1 MQQTAEAPP
10 SSTFAGLMAAIAM
23 AKQKNPMPE
32 ITSWPKSAKSP
43 ALLWNDDALEDDVA
57 TLSYESA
64 LRTHAR
70 YHPSTPSNSTIFSD
84 QSLTQA
90 SVADLLGEKS
100 STAVP
105 SPASRSVSR
114 PAASTQ
120 SAASPRSA
128 AKSEA
133 RLDHAPST
141 AFERNLKDASITIR
155 MSRAECEQLHQRAA
169 EAGLT
174 ISAYLRSCTFEAES
188 LRAMVKDT
196 LAQLRP
202 ASTPVANPAAIP
214 AMPAKSSSPSPVHRR
229 GLPAWLPRLFT
240 PWQAG
245 QRVARA

>member
-10 SSTFAGLMAAIAM
+10 SNDFAGLMAAITM

-32 ITSWPKSAKSP
+32 ITSWPKSVKSP

-70 YHPSTPSNSTIFSD
+70 YRPAIPSNSSHPAG
-84 QSLTQA
+84 L
-90 SVADLLGEKS
+90 
-100 STAVP
+100 
-105 SPASRSVSR
+105 SPT
-114 PAASTQ
+114 PAADAEQLSEKIF
-120 SAASPRSA
+120 AASPPLAPPATPQSA
-128 AKSEA
+128 VKSQVMPNHTTP
-133 RLDHAPST
+133 L
-141 AFERNLKDASITIR
+141 AFDRNLKDASITIR

-174 ISAYLRSCTFEAES
+174 VSAYLRSCTLEAES

-196 LAQLRP
+196 MAQLRP
-202 ASTPVANPAAIP
+202 IATPVAL
-214 AMPAKSSSPSPVHRR
+214 PAKTAKSPSPGRR
-229 GLPAWLPRLFT
+229 GLPAWLSRLFT

-245 QRVARA
+245 QRVTRA